1 MLLICLVRWCPYCFL
16 TSRLV
21 PKIMADDLVIM
32 VGRNHIF
39 VEDQMT
45 RRGDLWLNRKK
56 YYSFKC
62 GLLILCLFSLCVL
75 SESQAMTYCQHP
87 YNHPLQMA
95 VFRLSQPDS
104 QTNITSE
111 NAHGNDAW
119 MDRNPAADGFFVL
132 LQQHITHTR
141 WGKGLWGPR
150 ASMDIDC
157 FPKALPRPWTL
168 HPGRKGWSNPHTT
181 RRGRAATIK
190 VKDVV

>member
-1 MLLICLVRWCPYCFL
+1 MWLTHTLPLHSVCSIWVSGYDLLSAPVQSSTTDGCF
-16 TSRLV
+16 
-21 PKIMADDLVIM
+21 
-32 VGRNHIF
+32 
-39 VEDQMT
+39 Q
-45 RRGDLWLNRKK
+45 
-56 YYSFKC
+56 Y
-62 GLLILCLFSLCVL
+62 
-75 SESQAMTYCQHP
+75 
-87 YNHPLQMA
+87 
-95 VFRLSQPDS
+95 SQPDS

-181 RRGRAATIK
+181 RRVRACSLHVYAMSWHCKLRCRSLTVLSLVHDI
-190 VKDVV
+190 VLAY

>member
-56 YYSFKC
+56 NIIPLNVAYSYFAS
-62 GLLILCLFSLCVL
+62 SLCVFYL
-75 SESQAMTYCQHP
+75 SLRLWPIVSTRTIIHYRW
-87 YNHPLQMA
+87 LFS
-95 VFRLSQPDS
+95 VFSAWFSNKHYERKC
-104 QTNITSE
+104 
-111 NAHGNDAW
+111 HGNDAW

>member
-1 MLLICLVRWCPYCFL
+1 MWLTHTLPLLSVCSIWVSGYDLLSAPVQSSTTDGCF
-16 TSRLV
+16 
-21 PKIMADDLVIM
+21 
-32 VGRNHIF
+32 
-39 VEDQMT
+39 Q
-45 RRGDLWLNRKK
+45 
-56 YYSFKC
+56 Y
-62 GLLILCLFSLCVL
+62 
-75 SESQAMTYCQHP
+75 
-87 YNHPLQMA
+87 
-95 VFRLSQPDS
+95 SQPDS

-181 RRGRAATIK
+181 RRGRAALARHCRESWRLLFEFWATAMQSWMK
-190 VKDVV
+190 TTSKLTL